1 MRRAACIMEDS
12 VRWVDRPPQIFAVSG
27 VLDPEIGYGPDG
39 ALRRHAVALACVA
52 GRPTRVCFVP
62 TAAGDDHRHVERFL
76 AGGVIPGDDLDRSV
90 LTLFDRPS
98 VLDVRRHLLGQDVI
112 WCGGGSVVNQLALWR
127 AHRLD
132 EILWDCWQSGVVLAG
147 QSAGSLCWHTG
158 GVSDS
163 FGDTLEVVTDLL
175 GWLPFSNGV
184 HDDLATPPRRAA
196 YRDAI
201 ASGDL
206 GPGYATEDGVGLHY
220 TGAELTA
227 VVAAIDGAVAWH
239 VLPDGRGGYQE
250 SRIEPRKLAVL

>member
-1 MRRAACIMEDS
+1 MRR
-12 VRWVDRPPQIFAVSG
+12 VPRHPQILAVSG
-27 VLDPEIGYGPDG
+27 VLDPDVGYRPDG
-39 ALRRHAVALACVA
+39 ALRRHAVGLAGVR
-52 GRPTRVCFVP
+52 GRPTKVCFIP

-90 LTLFDRPS
+90 LTLFDRPN
-98 VLDVRRHLLGQDVI
+98 VPDVRAHLVGQDVI

-132 EILWDCWQSGVVLAG
+132 QILWDCWQSGVVLAG

-163 FGDTLEVVTDLL
+163 FGDQLEVVTDLL

-184 HDDLATPPRRAA
+184 HDDFTDPPRRAA
-196 YRDAI
+196 YRAAVASAAI
-201 ASGDL
+201 

-220 TGAELTA
+220 TGTEFSEA
-227 VVAAIDGAVAWH
+227 VSALESSTAWH
-239 VLPDGRGGYQE
+239 VLPDGGSYQE
-250 SRIEPRKLAVL
+250 TRVEPRQLPLS